1 MSIQKY
7 DFEAAAAPPKYGL
20 TKSQPAHSSGF
31 AFLAQRAISIVLG
44 SALETIKMKRLIFTF
59 LSTAAVCAAVSATPA
74 AAQETITGAPA
85 GTAPITAEPPYGPSY
100 SPGFFGY
107 GFAPVGAAEAVG
119 AAIDSPDFAMQ
130 GHARCHVTQDFYG
143 SHGRYT
149 SVCSP

>member
-85 GTAPITAEPPYGPSY
+85 GTAPVTAEPSYTPGYGS
-100 SPGFFGY
+100 GFFGSEY
-107 GFAPVGAAEAVG
+107 GPVGALG
-119 AAIDSPDFAMQ
+119 AAIDSPAFAMQ
-130 GHARCHVTQDFYG
+130 AHEQCHVTRDFYG